1 MEYTLFDFLSLVG
14 SLGFFLFG
22 MKYMSEALQKV
33 AGEKMR
39 GFLEAMTSNRFKG
52 ILTGFLITSIIQS
65 SSATTVMVVSFVN
78 AGLISLT
85 QSIGVIMG
93 ANIGTT
99 VTAWLI
105 SLLGFKVDVS
115 LFALPIIGI
124 AIPLIFSKNPK
135 RIVWGEFIIG
145 FSILFMGL
153 GFLKDSVPNIN
164 DNPEVLKF
172 IAKYSSYHFLSVL
185 IFLFSGTLLTIIIQ
199 SSSAVMALTL
209 VMCFNGWISFD
220 MAAAMVLGEN
230 IGTTITAN
238 LAAIVVNDTAKRSA
252 RAHFLFNVT
261 GVVILLFFF
270 NPFLRLI
277 EWMLISFGQ
286 VSPFETPG
294 GDIDALHG
302 ILPIALSIF
311 HSTFNILN
319 TLVQVWFIPYIVKAV
334 TFMVKPKDDDD
345 EVFKLKFINTG
356 LVSVNEISL
365 FQAKNEIL
373 VFIGRT
379 KKMFNLTK
387 ELFTEVK
394 PQKAEKLIEKIRKF
408 EEIADRIDEEVTT
421 FITKIS
427 YNEPSKNISEN
438 SNLML
443 RLVSRIESANDSCSI
458 MAELIFEK
466 KSKNL
471 IYTEEMEQRL
481 FQMFDMVD
489 VLLFDFNVS
498 LNQKKASIDVEL
510 ERNRR
515 DHIQQYVEKL
525 DLLHLKDIKKGVYK
539 YKVGINYCDIYSEC
553 SVLADHIYHSLKYIN
568 ELKI

>member
-1 MEYTLFDFLSLVG
+1 MNYSLFDFFRLIG

-39 GFLEAMTSNRFKG
+39 GFLETMTSNRFKG
-52 ILTGFLITSIIQS
+52 ILTGLLVTSIIQS

-99 VTAWLI
+99 ITAWLI

-164 DNPEVLKF
+164 ENPEVLKF
-172 IAKYSSYHFLSVL
+172 ITKFSSYHFLSVL

-252 RAHFLFNVT
+252 RAHFLFNFT

-270 NPFLRLI
+270 NPFLRLV
-277 EWMLISFGQ
+277 EWILISFGQ
-286 VSPFETPG
+286 VSPFETSG
-294 GDIDALHG
+294 SDISAIHG

-373 VFIGRT
+373 VFIERT

-387 ELFTEVK
+387 DLFTETK
-394 PQKAEKLIEKIRKF
+394 PKKAEKLIEKIRKF
-408 EEIADRIDEEVTT
+408 EEIADRIDEEITT
-421 FITKIS
+421 FLTKIS

-438 SNLML
+438 SSLML

-466 KSKNL
+466 KSKHL
-471 IYTEEMEQRL
+471 IYTEEMGQRL
-481 FQMFDMVD
+481 FQMFEMVD
-489 VLLFDFNVS
+489 ALFFDLNVS
-498 LNQKKASIDVEL
+498 LNQKKATIDVEM

-515 DHIQQYVEKL
+515 DQVQQFVEKL

-539 YKVGINYCDIYSEC
+539 YKVGINYCDIYREC

-568 ELKI
+568 ELRV